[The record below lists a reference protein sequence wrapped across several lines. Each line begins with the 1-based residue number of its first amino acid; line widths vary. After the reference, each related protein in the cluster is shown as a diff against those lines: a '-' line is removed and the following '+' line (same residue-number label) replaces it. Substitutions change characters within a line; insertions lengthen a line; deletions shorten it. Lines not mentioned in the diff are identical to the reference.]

1 MTTVLGARDG
11 PVPAMSGACLRCCE
25 RGETIVKT
33 YACLIL
39 LPCLAA
45 TPPALAQS
53 AQATGDLARAA
64 AAGDDII
71 VTANRAARP
80 ADTVGQA
87 VTVLDTATITQ
98 RQAVVV
104 SDLLRQTP
112 GVTVVRNGGVGT
124 ATSVNIR
131 GAESDQ
137 TVALI
142 DGIKLNDPSSPGGGF
157 DFGGLLIGNI
167 ARIEV
172 LRGAQSV
179 LWGSQAIGG
188 VVNLITRQ
196 PTEQLSVN
204 ARAEGGWHGTG
215 QGFANVSGKMGPVA
229 ASLGGGYYT
238 TDGISAYAP
247 GTERDGYRN
256 YAANGSLGITLAP
269 NVSVDLRGFYSNGRT
284 DIDGFPPPTFSFG
297 DTREYGTSERWT
309 GYGGLNA
316 ALFDGRF
323 RNRLGYAHTD
333 SNRHN
338 YDPDGDPRETFAG
351 KGRNDRIEYQG
362 AVDLT
367 QAVFATFGA
376 EREVS
381 RFTTSSY
388 GGTPTVGR
396 ARIFSV
402 YGQLAVTPIAGLTA
416 TGGIRHDDHNIF
428 GGATTVSG
436 SGVWSPNDG
445 KTAFRASYS
454 EGFKAPTLYQL
465 QSEYG
470 NAALRPERSRG
481 WDAGVTQ
488 KALDGAIEASA
499 TYFRRTSFDLINFVS
514 CAEPLTGICVDR
526 PFGTYD
532 NVARSRAQGV
542 EFALTLRPVEALT
555 FSAAYTYLDATNRS
569 TGTAN
574 FGRALARRPDNSVT
588 VNADYRWA
596 FGLTTGA
603 TITAVG
609 DSFDNA
615 TNTRRLD
622 GYVLTDVRAAF
633 PVFAHLEVYGRIEN
647 LFDVRYQT
655 IYQYGQPGRAAF
667 GGIRL
672 TY

>member
-1 MTTVLGARDG
+1 M
-11 PVPAMSGACLRCCE
+11 
-25 RGETIVKT
+25 KN
-33 YACLIL
+33 YAYLIL
-39 LPCLAA
+39 LPCIAAA
-45 TPPALAQS
+45 TPAFAQS
-53 AQATGDLARAA
+53 AQSTAGLAQAA
-64 AAGDDII
+64 DAGDDVI

-80 ADTVGQA
+80 ASTIGQS
-87 VTVLDTATITQ
+87 VTVLDADTIRT

-131 GAESDQ
+131 GADSDQ

-157 DFGGLLIGNI
+157 NFGGLLIGNI
-167 ARIEV
+167 SRIEV

-204 ARAEGGWHGTG
+204 ARAEGGWHDTG
-215 QGFANVSGKMGPVA
+215 QVFANISGKVGPVA

-238 TDGISAYAP
+238 TDGISTFAP
-247 GTERDGYRN
+247 GPERDGYRN
-256 YAANGSLGITLAP
+256 YAANGSLGIDLAS

-284 DIDGFPPPTFSFG
+284 DIDGFPAPRFVFG
-297 DTREYGTSERWT
+297 DTREYGESEQWT
-309 GYGGLNA
+309 GYAGLNA

-323 RNRLGYAHTD
+323 RNRIGYAHTD
-333 SNRHN
+333 SDRRNI
-338 YDPDGDPRETFAG
+338 DPDGTPTETFRG
-351 KGRNDRIEYQG
+351 IGRNDRLEYQG
-362 AVDLT
+362 TVDVT
-367 QAVFATFGA
+367 SAVFATFGA

-381 RFTTSSY
+381 RFSTSSF
-388 GGTPTVGR
+388 GEPVTRGR
-396 ARIFSV
+396 ARIFSG

-416 TGGIRHDDHNIF
+416 TAGVRHDDHNVF
-428 GGATTVSG
+428 GGATTFSG
-436 SGVWSPNDG
+436 SGVYSPNG
-445 KTAFRASYS
+445 GATAFRASYS

-470 NAALRPERSRG
+470 NLALNPERSKG

-488 KALDGAIEASA
+488 KALGGAVEASA
-499 TYFRRTSFDLINFVS
+499 TYFKRNSTDLITFIS
-514 CAEPLTGICVDR
+514 CAPPLTGICTGK
-526 PFGTYD
+526 PNGTYD
-532 NVARSRAQGV
+532 NIARTRAQGV
-542 EFALTLRPVEALT
+542 EATLLLRPVEALT
-555 FSAAYTYLDATNRS
+555 FAASYTWIDAENRS
-569 TGTAN
+569 TGTTN
-574 FGRALARRPDNSVT
+574 FGRDLPRRPDNSVT
-588 VNADYRWA
+588 VNADYRWP

-615 TNTRRLD
+615 SNARRLD
-622 GYVLTDVRAAF
+622 GYVVTDIRASF
-633 PVFAHLEVYGRIEN
+633 PLGQHVELYGRVEN
-647 LFDVRYQT
+647 LFDERYQT
-655 IYQYGQPGRAAF
+655 IFQYGQPGRGAF